1 MTYYELFQQGPAVY
15 VPVLLLSLVITIIAY
30 GAFPFIFSKV
40 RKNPIT
46 KKKYRRLC
54 YGINAAVMFLFIVIN
69 GEASSGGAYVL
80 WTWIFSN
87 YGIKTLSRRGII
99 TDGEYLKDDPNR
111 ITECK
116 SCGYQN
122 KDYFDACPKCGK
134 YAKQYVYLNE
144 NSPADENQPENAPSF
159 PDLDIDKMTPQE
171 AAEYL
176 FAEQLGE
183 QYTPQKDTKPIK
195 AQKNKFCSQCGSLID
210 NETKKCTG
218 CGKQYF
224 KGIKFTARSLAVT
237 LLAIGLSLSVILN
250 VVQLANMTDL
260 NNNIEYWKNKA
271 DKLEDNVSDLRSDLL
286 ENKELVT
293 FIDEFVVFVE
303 DDGTDYYH
311 KYECYKFKGNYFWA
325 YNVDA
330 AKEQGYTAC
339 PSCH

>member
-15 VPVLLLSLVITIIAY
+15 VPVLLLSLVITIVAY

-46 KKKYRRLC
+46 KKKYSSLC

-69 GEASSGGAYVL
+69 GEAFSGGAYVL

-134 YAKQYVYLNE
+134 YAKQYVYL
-144 NSPADENQPENAPSF
+144 
-159 PDLDIDKMTPQE
+159 
-171 AAEYL
+171 
-176 FAEQLGE
+176 
-183 QYTPQKDTKPIK
+183 
-195 AQKNKFCSQCGSLID
+195 ID

-224 KGIKFTARSLAVT
+224 KGIKFTARSLVVT

>member
-15 VPVLLLSLVITIIAY
+15 VPVLLLSLVITIVAY

-46 KKKYRRLC
+46 KKKYRSLC

-144 NSPADENQPENAPSF
+144 NSPADENQPENASSF
-159 PDLDIDKMTPQE
+159 PDLDIDKMPPQE

-176 FAEQLGE
+176 VAEQ
-183 QYTPQKDTKPIK
+183 
-195 AQKNKFCSQCGSLID
+195 
-210 NETKKCTG
+210 
-218 CGKQYF
+218 
-224 KGIKFTARSLAVT
+224 
-237 LLAIGLSLSVILN
+237 
-250 VVQLANMTDL
+250 
-260 NNNIEYWKNKA
+260 
-271 DKLEDNVSDLRSDLL
+271 
-286 ENKELVT
+286 
-293 FIDEFVVFVE
+293 
-303 DDGTDYYH
+303 
-311 KYECYKFKGNYFWA
+311 
-325 YNVDA
+325 
-330 AKEQGYTAC
+330 
-339 PSCH
+339 

>member
-15 VPVLLLSLVITIIAY
+15 VPVLLLSLVITIVAY

-46 KKKYRRLC
+46 KKKYRSLC

-80 WTWIFSN
+80 WTWIFSD

-144 NSPADENQPENAPSF
+144 NSPADENQPENASSF

-176 FAEQLGE
+176 VAEQLGE
-183 QYTPQKDTKPIK
+183 QYTPQKNTKPVK
-195 AQKNKFCSQCGSLID
+195 TQKNKFCSQCGSLID

-325 YNVDA
+325 YNIDA
-330 AKEQGYTAC
+330 AKEHGYTAC